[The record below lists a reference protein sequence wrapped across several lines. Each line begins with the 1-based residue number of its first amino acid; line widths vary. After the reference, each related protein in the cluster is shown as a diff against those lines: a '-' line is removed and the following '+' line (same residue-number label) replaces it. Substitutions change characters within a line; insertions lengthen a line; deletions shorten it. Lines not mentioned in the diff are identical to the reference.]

1 MKLKILKKFPKKITG
16 NIDER
21 TYAISTAG
29 GNAMIDQIGEIEVE
43 LDRDKIIDVIEKHC
57 RKVKINSTDWVR
69 VQVAKAIV
77 DNFKEIIK
85 SD

>member
-43 LDRDKIIDVIEKHC
+43 LDRDKIIDNLKSQLQ
-57 RKVKINSTDWVR
+57 K
-69 VQVAKAIV
+69 Q
-77 DNFKEIIK
+77 DNIIK
-85 SD
+85 GMNQIIQKKTLTKKQVFGK